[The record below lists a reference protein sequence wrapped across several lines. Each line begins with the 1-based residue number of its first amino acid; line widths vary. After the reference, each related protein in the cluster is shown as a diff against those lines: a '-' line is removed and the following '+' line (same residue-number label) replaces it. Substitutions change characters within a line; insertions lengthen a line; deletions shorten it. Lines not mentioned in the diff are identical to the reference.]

1 MMPASEAPSDPSPA
15 ASDIEGLARFVPGI
29 DPRRYFDGQQ
39 RDAYLAA
46 VRRWPLAAG
55 AMGLSE
61 SGPGPEWAPPRPGG
75 TRR

>member
-1 MMPASEAPSDPSPA
+1 MTSVPDEPAGPSPA
-15 ASDIEGLARFVPGI
+15 FSDIEGLARFVPGI
-29 DPRRYFDGQQ
+29 DPHRYFDSQQ

-61 SGPGPEWAPPRPGG
+61 SGPGPEWTPPRAGG
-75 TRR
+75 AGR